1 MKIQLDPLALHK
13 IPDSKR
19 VREEKVPLRVYPH
32 RSETPGHSS
41 R

>member
-19 VREEKVPLRVYPH
+19 VREEKGTTCPPS
-32 RSETPGHSS
+32 SEGSDVHTEA
-41 R
+41 

>member
-19 VREEKVPLRVYPH
+19 VREEKVPYAMSTLKLC
-32 RSETPGHSS
+32 TPGHGL
-41 R
+41 